1 MTKAV
6 CDAATTVNAVTV
18 YYGGKTGTGQRI
30 DIVVNTPSMEL
41 KFNIRDTSGSPDPW
55 PDKLQSGYKFNM
67 ETVYSIPSDGYDD

>member
-1 MTKAV
+1 ML
-6 CDAATTVNAVTV
+6 
-18 YYGGKTGTGQRI
+18 YI
-30 DIVVNTPSMEL
+30 IIMEL